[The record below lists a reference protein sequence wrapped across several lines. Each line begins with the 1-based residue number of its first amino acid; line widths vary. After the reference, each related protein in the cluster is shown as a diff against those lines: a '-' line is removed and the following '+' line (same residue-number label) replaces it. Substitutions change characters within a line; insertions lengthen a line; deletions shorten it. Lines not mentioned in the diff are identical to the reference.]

1 MPTITL
7 RTPAGSAAVSFTFEG
22 AELGDATPAG
32 AALAL
37 LAAQFEQDREKCLR
51 LLSAASRAMVPPD
64 GTPPAPFFGDVV
76 FHVDEVAGE
85 GERATVRL
93 SMRSEMTGGQPM
105 PNAMACVREDGAWR
119 VDLMATMAL
128 AMSAMQDVLG
138 TAQQGF
144 AALDQTLGDLNKLLA
159 DLGGK
164 APGKESGAAGASQ

>member
-7 RTPAGSAAVSFTFEG
+7 RAPAGAGAVSFTFEG

-64 GTPPAPFFGDVV
+64 GTPPAPFFSDVV
-76 FHVDEVAGE
+76 FQVNEVAGE

-93 SMRSEMTGGQPM
+93 SMRSEMTGGQPV

-119 VDLMATMAL
+119 IDLMATMAL

-138 TAQQGF
+138 SAQQGF
-144 AALDQTLGDLNKLLA
+144 AALDQSLGDLSKLLG

-164 APGKESGAAGASQ
+164 SPGMGGGAPGTSP